1 MTDLKKIVELFAI
14 EGEVKEIKPLGN
26 GLINDT
32 YKVVTEGG
40 APDYVLQRINNAI
53 FTDVDLLQG
62 NIEAVTRHIRKKL
75 EAEGAEDIDRKVLR
89 FIPLRSEGEKVEV
102 LMSEKPKTY
111 CLEDG
116 KFWRVSVFINDAYTY
131 ETVNPEYS
139 EYAGEAF
146 GNFEAMLA
154 DIPDTLGE
162 TIPDFHNMELR
173 LRQLVEAVREDR
185 ARRLHADDRTGDQ
198 ELHRILED
206 IDKYGVQMCKAEQLH
221 REGKLPKRICHCDTK
236 VNNMLF
242 DESGE
247 LLCVIDLDTIMPS
260 FVFSDYGDFLRTA
273 ANATAEDDPELSHVR
288 LKWDIIEQFTRGY
301 ITSTKPFLTPIERDN
316 LPYAAALFPFMQ
328 CARFLTDYLN
338 GDVYYKIKYPAH
350 NLDRTRNQLR
360 LYELMTEAAPQL
372 QQLIADL
379 AAE

>member
-1 MTDLKKIVELFAI
+1 MIKQEQFFQILQHFCY
-14 EGEVKEIKPLGN
+14 EGTPTSVVPIGN

-32 YKVVTEGG
+32 YKVTTSGNDT
-40 APDYVLQRINNAI
+40 PDYVLQRINHAI
-53 FTDVDLLQG
+53 FTDVDLLQR
-62 NIEAVTRHIRKKL
+62 NIEAVTGHIRKKL
-75 EAEGAEDIDRKVLR
+75 EARGMNDLDRRVLR
-89 FIPLRSEGEKVEV
+89 FIPTAEG
-102 LMSEKPKTY
+102 KTY
-111 CLEDG
+111 YRSPEG
-116 KFWRVSVFINDAYTY
+116 SYWRLSVFIPRAMSY
-131 ETVNPEYS
+131 ETVTPEHAL
-139 EYAGEAF
+139 EAGLAF
-146 GNFEAMLA
+146 GDFECMLTDLDA
-154 DIPDTLGE
+154 PVGE
-162 TIPDFHNMELR
+162 SIPDFHNMELR
-173 LRQLVEAVREDR
+173 ARQLREAVAADAKGRLAEVRGIVDKLEARADR
-185 ARRLHADDRTGDQ
+185 
-198 ELHRILED
+198 
-206 IDKYGVQMCKAEQLH
+206 MCLAEQLY

-338 GDVYYKIKYPAH
+338 GDVYYKIKYPAQ

>member
-1 MTDLKKIVELFAI
+1 M
-14 EGEVKEIKPLGN
+14 
-26 GLINDT
+26 
-32 YKVVTEGG
+32 
-40 APDYVLQRINNAI
+40 
-53 FTDVDLLQG
+53 DLLQG

-173 LRQLVEAVREDR
+173 LRQLVEAVREDKAGVCTPTTR
-185 ARRLHADDRTGDQ
+185 QKARNCTRFWRTSTSM
-198 ELHRILED
+198 ESRCARPSSCT
-206 IDKYGVQMCKAEQLH
+206 V
-221 REGKLPKRICHCDTK
+221 RE
-236 VNNMLF
+236 
-242 DESGE
+242 
-247 LLCVIDLDTIMPS
+247 S
-260 FVFSDYGDFLRTA
+260 FLKEY
-273 ANATAEDDPELSHVR
+273 ATA
-288 LKWDIIEQFTRGY
+288 TRR
-301 ITSTKPFLTPIERDN
+301 STT
-316 LPYAAALFPFMQ
+316 
-328 CARFLTDYLN
+328 
-338 GDVYYKIKYPAH
+338 
-350 NLDRTRNQLR
+350 
-360 LYELMTEAAPQL
+360 
-372 QQLIADL
+372 
-379 AAE
+379 